1 MQKKIFVLFIMSI
14 ILCSN
19 NGFSQS
25 LNGHE
30 YVDLGLPSG
39 TKWAKCNIGAKTPES
54 YGDLFA
60 WGETKTKA
68 NYGGQGYCFNGEVSS
83 TLKKYSSETTVKHG
97 EKPDNLLVL
106 EAVDDAA
113 TANWGEG
120 WRMPTDADFGELL
133 SNCTATWTTQ
143 NEIKGY
149 IFTGPNGNSIFLP
162 AAGWCS
168 TDNVIDRGS
177 SGCYWSKSLNREN
190 VFRAYNLEFSS
201 NNCKLNDSGRSDG
214 ISVRP
219 VCN

>member
-68 NYGGQGYCFNGEVSS
+68 NYGGQGYCFNGESS